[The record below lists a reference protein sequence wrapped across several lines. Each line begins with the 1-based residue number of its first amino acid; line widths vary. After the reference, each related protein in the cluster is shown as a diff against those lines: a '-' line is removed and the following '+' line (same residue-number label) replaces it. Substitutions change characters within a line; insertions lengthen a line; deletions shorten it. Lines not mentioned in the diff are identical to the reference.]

1 MNFPQTIYLTWISSH
16 EQIAFITMYTF
27 LAPFQSNNSKL
38 EGNNLQGA
46 SAKLIKIT

>member
-16 EQIAFITMYTF
+16 EQIAFITVYTL

-46 SAKLIKIT
+46 SAKLIKNT